1 MSQPPGAD
9 NELGNETGP
18 RQRAAGTPRRGNWPR
33 QPHAAACI
41 RGASTA
47 RTVLALNSGTL
58 STQPHRGQRSI
69 FNKKVLQ
76 L

>member
-33 QPHAAACI
+33 QPHAARCLHTRRFDCSHRA
-41 RGASTA
+41 GAEFRDLVDST
-47 RTVLALNSGTL
+47 SPG
-58 STQPHRGQRSI
+58 PEI
-69 FNKKVLQ
+69 DF
-76 L
+76 